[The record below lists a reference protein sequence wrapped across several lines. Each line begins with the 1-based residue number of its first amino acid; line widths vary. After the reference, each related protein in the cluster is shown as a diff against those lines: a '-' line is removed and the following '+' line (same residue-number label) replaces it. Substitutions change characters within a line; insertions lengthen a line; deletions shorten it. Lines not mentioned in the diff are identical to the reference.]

1 MESAITPKKGPGPL
15 LGTIWWVLTVV
26 IVAIVAYSI
35 DSNVYLLLLGYRSV
49 IALVGY
55 LVMQIA
61 LWFAEFKWDEMGSA
75 AYLEVNIVKLHINLT
90 LISCECHTSLIWRK
104 NEAKKV
110 LTHFPPLYYLL
121 ASSLSGFQG
130 PEFTSFVLI
139 CSISFNAIITRNSSY
154 KSDQRKNPAALMP
167 FIKKNLFLSRFLVK
181 ALMENRSVEV

>member
-61 LWFAEFKWDEMGSA
+61 LWFAEFKWDEAGSA
-75 AYLEVNIVKLHINLT
+75 AYLEVKCTEINKLA
-90 LISCECHTSLIWRK
+90 LISCFECW
-104 NEAKKV
+104 
-110 LTHFPPLYYLL
+110 
-121 ASSLSGFQG
+121 
-130 PEFTSFVLI
+130 
-139 CSISFNAIITRNSSY
+139 
-154 KSDQRKNPAALMP
+154 
-167 FIKKNLFLSRFLVK
+167 
-181 ALMENRSVEV
+181 

>member
-35 DSNVYLLLLGYRSV
+35 DSNVYRLLLGYRSA

-75 AYLEVNIVKLHINLT
+75 AYLEVNIVKL
-90 LISCECHTSLIWRK
+90 LIWLWFLVIDCHYLMPHFSNLEK
-104 NEAKKV
+104 NEAKKCWLISLLCITCCQTHRYIMMHQQTFKV
-110 LTHFPPLYYLL
+110 LGSHLLY
-121 ASSLSGFQG
+121 F
-130 PEFTSFVLI
+130 
-139 CSISFNAIITRNSSY
+139 CSISFNAMITRN
-154 KSDQRKNPAALMP
+154 
-167 FIKKNLFLSRFLVK
+167 LS
-181 ALMENRSVEV
+181 